1 MIMNKFIKVN
11 SKIISTHHVVK
22 ISKQYTGE
30 SVWSVTLHLSDGST
44 EELSLFP
51 EELERFISLFSVVE
65 EFNDKSMSL

>member
-1 MIMNKFIKVN
+1 MNKFIKVN
-11 SKIISTHHVVK
+11 SRIISIDHVVK

-30 SVWSVTLHLSDGST
+30 SVWSVTLYLSDGST

-51 EELERFISLFSVVE
+51 EELERFMSLFPAVE